1 MKTNV
6 KPKNHLTQTRFIC
19 FGFVLI
25 ILLGTFLLM
34 TPAASKSHTVTPFAD
49 SMFTAL
55 SATCVTGL
63 VVVDTFTH
71 WTLFGQLVILTL
83 IQIGGLGFIT
93 IGVAF
98 SLVLRNRIGLK
109 ARGLMQESI
118 NSAKIGGII
127 KLAKKILIGTLYIE
141 GIGSILLAIRFSF
154 DMGALKGI
162 YYGIFHAIS
171 AFCNGGFDLMG
182 CNEPYSSLTAY
193 VTDPFVNIVI
203 DALIIIGGIGFIV
216 WDDISVNKLHFK
228 KYRLHTKV
236 VLTTT
241 IFLLLSG
248 TVLFYITEYN
258 NTMKGMNVGERI
270 LASLFSATTARTAG
284 FNTIDTAS
292 LTGASKVLT
301 MMHMFIGGS
310 PGSTAGGIKT
320 TTLFILVVSLWSG
333 ITNRHKTSIFK
344 RRFEDDAIKKA
355 STVFLLNLL
364 LAVTA
369 CFAILAIN
377 NLPMEDI
384 FFEVFSAI
392 GTVGMST
399 GITRSLNL
407 ASRIIIMLLMFCG
420 RVGSLSFAL
429 TFLQK
434 KKDPPV
440 YYPAEEIS
448 VG

>member
-182 CNEPYSSLTAY
+182 CNEPYSSLSAY

-216 WDDISVNKLHFK
+216 WDDISVNKFKFK

-236 VLTTT
+236 VLVTT
-241 IFLLLSG
+241 IFLLVSG
-248 TVLFYITEYN
+248 TMLFYITEYN
-258 NTMKGMNVGERI
+258 NTMKDMNVGERI

-284 FNTIDTAS
+284 FNTVDTAS
-292 LTGASKVLT
+292 LTSASKVLT

-320 TTLFILVVSLWSG
+320 TTIFILFVSLWSG

-364 LAVTA
+364 LAVMA
-369 CFAILAIN
+369 CFTILAIT